1 MITETNNSP
10 FSTSI
15 CSKKFPNILF
25 ITSDAGG
32 GHQSAVRALTARTK
46 EISNNQINYKVENII
61 NIIGPLGKFLG
72 TILEGTY
79 NFGIQTGLYWFEPAL
94 YYLLEKIRHNRVLFS
109 TGIKPLA
116 GFLQKVQPDIIVSV
130 IHSAT
135 EILHESLTQIKQEN
149 KIPIIVVVTD
159 PVSLRP
165 TWVSPLADLIVVA
178 TEAAKEHCLSYGIP
192 KNKIL
197 VIGLPVNP
205 SFNINPENES
215 EFKEKIRKSYDLE
228 NELFT
233 VMLMMG
239 GTGNKNIYNFSN
251 LLNESGLP
259 IQIIACCGKD
269 EKLKS
274 KMDNL
279 SKKSNIPIAPLGFT
293 LDVSKLM
300 SASNVI
306 VTKPGPGTIVE
317 AISKDLPIIIDNTAY
332 TMWQER
338 GNVSYVAENNL
349 GRVISKREEL
359 IPTIKELV
367 NDPKLYNQ
375 IIQSMTLHKY
385 LHATNA
391 ISQLILNYSRA

>member
-1 MITETNNSP
+1 MIIETNN
-10 FSTSI
+10 FFNTTFTS
-15 CSKKFPNILF
+15 SRKFPDILF

-32 GHQSAVRALTARTK
+32 GHQSAVRALVARSK
-46 EISNNQINYKVENII
+46 EISNNSINYTVENII
-61 NIIGPLGKFLG
+61 NIIGPLGKILG
-72 TILEGTY
+72 TLFEATY
-79 NFGIQTGLYWFEPAL
+79 NFGIQKGLYWFEPML
-94 YYLLEKIRHNRVLFS
+94 YNLLEKIRHNSVLCS

-116 GFLQKVQPDIIVSV
+116 NFLQKVRPDIIVSV
-130 IHSAT
+130 IHGAT
-135 EILHESLTQIKQEN
+135 EILYESLTEIKQEHN
-149 KIPIIVVVTD
+149 IPIIVVVTD

-178 TEAAKEHCLSYGIP
+178 TEEAKQQCLSYGISE
-192 KNKIL
+192 NQIM

-205 SFNINPENES
+205 SFDNES
-215 EFKEKIRKSYDLE
+215 ESKEQIRKSYNLE
-228 NELFT
+228 DKLFT

-239 GTGNKNIYNFSN
+239 GTGNKNIYTFSN

-274 KMDNL
+274 KMDNF
-279 SKKSNIPIAPLGFT
+279 SRKANVPITSLGFT
-293 LDVSKLM
+293 LEIPNLM

-338 GNVSYVAENNL
+338 GNVSYVKENNI
-349 GRVISKREEL
+349 GKVISKIEEL
-359 IPTIKELV
+359 TPTIKELV
-367 NDPKLYNQ
+367 NDPNLYNQ
-375 IIQSMTLHKY
+375 ILQSIAQHKY
-385 LHATNA
+385 LHATTE